1 MADDLEQ
8 QDQTADPATPE
19 PAVDDPTTP
28 EPLNREQRRA
38 ARFRPNANQPD
49 PHAVGGPVPN
59 EPADLI
65 GNDQDALTRSGSGD
79 ETRLTGAGTGGAT
92 ESGTR
97 QPHHEGAHFGNQP
110 NS

>member
-8 QDQTADPATPE
+8 QGQATEPATAE
-19 PAVDDPTTP
+19 PVVDAPTTP

-38 ARFRPNANQPD
+38 ARFRPNANQRD
-49 PHAVGGPVPN
+49 PHAVGGPVAN
-59 EPADLI
+59 EPADL
-65 GNDQDALTRSGSGD
+65 GDDQDALTRSGSGD

>member
-1 MADDLEQ
+1 MADDLER
-8 QDQTADPATPE
+8 QDQDADAAATE
-19 PAVDDPTTP
+19 PAASEATTT

-59 EPADLI
+59 EPADL
-65 GNDQDALTRSGSGD
+65 GGTDQEAFTRSSSGD
-79 ETRLTGAGTGGAT
+79 ETRMTGAGTGGAT